1 MGDESE
7 DRNEIEH
14 LRAELDGYRTYLGEV
29 SQELARARE
38 LLFHLVGDETADCV
52 VNSQGFCETH
62 SQPSPCAVRE
72 ARVWLGY
79 ADPG

>member
-1 MGDESE
+1 MGDGAEERSQ
-7 DRNEIEH
+7 IEH
-14 LRAELDGYRTYLGEV
+14 LRAELDGYRTYLSEV

-38 LLFHLVGDETADCV
+38 LLFHLVGDETAGCV
-52 VNSQGFCETH
+52 LDGQGFCETH
-62 SQPSPCAVRE
+62 SQPPPCAVRE